1 MRINILSCVVI
12 SALKIVPTILL
23 NFMIILVTFRNRSDS
38 ITTRSLLINLVL
50 VDLFMG
56 SFTSPFTVIE
66 FTMIY
71 HGKDPCF
78 LTRITAT
85 ISFTFG
91 AVSFLT
97 LAALAIDSFLMFC
110 HPFWHQHIQK
120 RSVVVSILATIWMT
134 PLYPMIN
141 SAVMKTMQDVDLFIL
156 VTGVVI
162 ICINIFCYGMI
173 YRLIR
178 RHRRQIRVSETRLGE
193 NSRSKKNKNLII
205 CAIMLLVA
213 MIFCYF
219 PIIILS
225 SLSLVTKRSNK
236 KLIGYFT
243 YWAWTFASINSLLNP
258 ILKFYRLASIRQAFK
273 QFWATKVLRT
283 TESTRKTNPEH

>member
-1 MRINILSCVVI
+1 
-12 SALKIVPTILL
+12 
-23 NFMIILVTFRNRSDS
+23 MIILVTFPNKSDS
-38 ITTRSLLINLVL
+38 TTTRALLLNLVL
-50 VDLFMG
+50 VDLIIG
-56 SFTSPFTVIE
+56 TIASPFMVVE

-78 LTRITAT
+78 LTRFTAT
-85 ISFTFG
+85 ISFAFG

-97 LAALAIDSFLMFC
+97 LAALAIDSFLLFC

-120 RSVVVSILATIWMT
+120 RSILVSVLATIWMT

-141 SAVMKTMQDVDLFIL
+141 SAVMKTMQEVHIFIL
-156 VTGVVI
+156 VTGTVI
-162 ICINIFCYGMI
+162 IFINIFCYGMI

-178 RHRRQIRVSETRLGE
+178 RHRRQIRVSETRLG
-193 NSRSKKNKNLII
+193 NHNQSKKNKNLVI
-205 CAIMLLVA
+205 CAVMLLVA
-213 MIFCYF
+213 TVFCYF

-236 KLIGYFT
+236 KLIGFFT
-243 YWAWTFASINSLLNP
+243 YWAWTLATINSLLNP

-273 QFWATKVLRT
+273 QFWATHVLRN
-283 TESTRKTNPEH
+283 TESTRKKVQSTDCRSNRTIINS